1 MWERACSHICFAENS
16 GFARTKKIPVSFDTR
31 IFNMVGVGG
40 FELPTSCSQS
50 RRATGLRYTPV
61 KKRRPF
67 QVAFFDQCF
76 WPLILRFDSSVN
88 WSQKWWV
95 VWDSNLRPI
104 G

>member
-1 MWERACSHICFAENS
+1 
-16 GFARTKKIPVSFDTR
+16 
-31 IFNMVGVGG
+31 MVGVRG
-40 FELPTSCSQS
+40 FELLTSCSQS
-50 RRATGLRYTPV
+50 RRATGLRYTPE
-61 KKRRPF
+61 KKGDLS
-67 QVAFFDQCF
+67 VAFFDQRF

>member
-1 MWERACSHICFAENS
+1 MVADAVGISTLFSTPITA
-16 GFARTKKIPVSFDTR
+16 GQK
-31 IFNMVGVGG
+31 MVGVRG
-40 FELPTSCSQS
+40 FELLTSCSQS

-61 KKRRPF
+61 KKRRPL
-67 QVAFFDQCF
+67 QVAFFDQRF